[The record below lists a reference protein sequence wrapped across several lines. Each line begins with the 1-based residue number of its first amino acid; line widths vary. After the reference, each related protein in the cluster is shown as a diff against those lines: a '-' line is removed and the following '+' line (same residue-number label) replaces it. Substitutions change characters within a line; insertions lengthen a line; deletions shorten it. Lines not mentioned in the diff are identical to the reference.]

1 MQVIIR
7 DKKIEAFEDNKAD
20 GLKIEELVNI
30 EAIYASHNLLKDLY
44 GIGKTFLPL
53 NYLGVLPKYLYDY
66 NSNKKFEHNWKV
78 NIMKQ

>member
-30 EAIYASHNLLKDLY
+30 EALYASHNLLKDLY
-44 GIGKTFLPL
+44 GIG
-53 NYLGVLPKYLYDY
+53 
-66 NSNKKFEHNWKV
+66 
-78 NIMKQ
+78 